1 LCKIFVAIAL
11 WEKLVQVTAVCY
23 DPRLHWK
30 LGESLMSSRGILS
43 QMYQAS
49 TRRLARF
56 RGVFSSDI
64 GIDLGTANTLV
75 FVRGR
80 GIVLAE
86 PSVVAVDSMT
96 NEVLAVGHK
105 AKAMLGKT
113 PRKIHAVRPM
123 KDGVIADFEIAE
135 GMLKALIRR
144 VTPARSL
151 FRPRI
156 LIAVPSGI
164 TGVEK
169 RAVEDSA
176 LHAGAQE
183 VLLIEEPMAA
193 AIGVDLPVHEPCA
206 SMIIDIGGGTTEIA
220 ILSLGGIVESRSLR
234 IAGDEFDECIVNYMR
249 RTYNLMIGPRT
260 AEEIKISIG
269 SAYPLGEHELEMEV
283 KGRDQ
288 VSGLPVTRRINS
300 VEIRECLAEPILQI
314 IDGVKLTLEKCPP
327 ELASD
332 LVERGMVLAG
342 GGALIRG
349 LDKALHKETGLPV
362 TVAPN
367 PLLAVC
373 LGTGKALDYLD
384 KFKRRKG
391 LVN

>member
-1 LCKIFVAIAL
+1 MAKAN
-11 WEKLVQVTAVCY
+11 
-23 DPRLHWK
+23 
-30 LGESLMSSRGILS
+30 SSSFKTIVKATSG
-43 QMYQAS
+43 
-49 TRRLARF
+49 RF
-56 RGVFSSDI
+56 MNRFTNVSGLFSSDI

-75 FVRGR
+75 YVRGK

-86 PSVVAVDSMT
+86 PSVVAVDSAT

-113 PRKIHAVRPM
+113 PRRIHAVRPM

-135 GMLKALIRR
+135 GMLKALIKQ
-144 VTPARSL
+144 VTPARSF
-151 FRPRI
+151 FRPKI

-176 LHAGAQE
+176 LRAGAQE
-183 VLLIEEPMAA
+183 VILIEEPMAA
-193 AIGVDLPVHEPCA
+193 AIGVGLPVHEPVA
-206 SMIIDIGGGTTEIA
+206 NMIIDIGGGTTEIA

-260 AEEIKISIG
+260 AEEIKVTIG
-269 SAYPLGEHELEMEV
+269 SAYPLGENELEMEV
-283 KGRDQ
+283 RGRDQ
-288 VSGLPVTRRINS
+288 VAGLPITKRINS
-300 VEIRECLAEPILQI
+300 VEIRECLAEPIQQI
-314 IDGVKLTLEKCPP
+314 VESVKLTLEKCPP
-327 ELASD
+327 ELAAD

-342 GGALIRG
+342 GGALIKG
-349 LDKALHKETGLPV
+349 FDKSLIKETGLPV
-362 TVAPN
+362 IVAPN

-373 LGTGKALDYLD
+373 LGTGKALEYLD
-384 KFKRRKG
+384 KFKKRRSIT
-391 LVN
+391 

>member
-1 LCKIFVAIAL
+1 MTMLKQHSPPPLKKLLDISRMAWFQKID
-11 WEKLVQVTAVCY
+11 KLF
-23 DPRLHWK
+23 
-30 LGESLMSSRGILS
+30 G
-43 QMYQAS
+43 
-49 TRRLARF
+49 F
-56 RGVFSSDI
+56 FSSDI

-75 FVRGR
+75 FVRGK
-80 GIVLAE
+80 GIVLSE
-86 PSVVAVDSMT
+86 PSVVAVDSAT
-96 NEVLAVGHK
+96 NEVLAVGHT

-135 GMLKALIRR
+135 GMLKALISR

-176 LHAGAQE
+176 LHAGAKE
-183 VLLIEEPMAA
+183 VVLIEEPMAA
-193 AIGVDLPVHEPCA
+193 AIGVDLPVHEPAA

-220 ILSLGGIVESRSLR
+220 IISLGGIVESRSLR
-234 IAGDEFDECIVNYMR
+234 IAGDEFDECIINYMR

-260 AEEIKISIG
+260 AEEIKIAIG
-269 SAYPLGEHELEMEV
+269 SAFPLGDRELEMEV
-283 KGRDQ
+283 RGRDQ
-288 VSGLPVTRRINS
+288 VAGLPVTKRINS
-300 VEIRECLAEPILQI
+300 VEIRECLAEPIQQI
-314 IDGVKLTLEKCPP
+314 IECVRLTLEKCPP
-327 ELASD
+327 ELSAD

-342 GGALIRG
+342 GGALIKGIDR
-349 LDKALHKETGLPV
+349 ALTQETGLPV
-362 TVAPN
+362 IIAPH

-373 LGTGKALDYLD
+373 LGTGKFLEHLD
-384 KFKRRKG
+384 KFKKRKAMI
-391 LVN
+391 

>member
-1 LCKIFVAIAL
+1 MCFNIHKQDNQEFG
-11 WEKLVQVTAVCY
+11 K
-23 DPRLHWK
+23 R
-30 LGESLMSSRGILS
+30 MSKKNTGFTGTVNNFYNKAFGQLNK
-43 QMYQAS
+43 
-49 TRRLARF
+49 F
-56 RGVFSSDI
+56 RGVFSNDI

-75 FVRGR
+75 FVRGK

-86 PSVVAVDSMT
+86 PSVVAVDSTT
-96 NEVLAVGHK
+96 NEVLAVGQK

-135 GMLKALIRR
+135 GMLKALIKR

-151 FRPRI
+151 FRPKI

-183 VLLIEEPMAA
+183 VVLIEEPMAA
-193 AIGVDLPVHEPCA
+193 AIGVNLPVHEACA
-206 SMIIDIGGGTTEIA
+206 NMIIDIGGGTTEIA
-220 ILSLGGIVESRSLR
+220 IISLGGIVESRSLR
-234 IAGDEFDECIVNYMR
+234 IAGDEFDECIINYMR

-260 AEEIKISIG
+260 AEEIKMTIG
-269 SAYPLGEHELEMEV
+269 SAYPLGGNELEMEV
-283 KGRDQ
+283 RGRDQ
-288 VSGLPVTRRINS
+288 VAGLPVTKRINS
-300 VEIRECLAEPILQI
+300 VEIRECLAEPIQQI
-314 IDGVKLTLEKCPP
+314 IESVKLTLEKCPP
-327 ELASD
+327 ELAAD

-342 GGALIRG
+342 GGALMKG
-349 LDKALHKETGLPV
+349 LDKALIKETGLPV
-362 TVAPN
+362 IVAQN

-373 LGTGKALDYLD
+373 LGTGLALEFLG
-384 KFKRRKG
+384 KFIKRKSS
-391 LVN
+391 

>member
-1 LCKIFVAIAL
+1 MNKTAENAL
-11 WEKLVQVTAVCY
+11 KTL
-23 DPRLHWK
+23 DDLKDILKRRFSRL
-30 LGESLMSSRGILS
+30 SGI
-43 QMYQAS
+43 
-49 TRRLARF
+49 
-56 RGVFSSDI
+56 FSSDI

-75 FVRGR
+75 FVRGK

-86 PSVVAVDSMT
+86 PSVVAVDSLT

-135 GMLKALIRR
+135 GMLKALIKR

-183 VLLIEEPMAA
+183 VVLIEEPMAA
-193 AIGVDLPVHEPCA
+193 AIGVDLPVHEP
-206 SMIIDIGGGTTEIA
+206 SGNMIIDIGGGTTEIA
-220 ILSLGGIVESRSLR
+220 IISLGGIVESRSLR
-234 IAGDEFDECIVNYMR
+234 IAGDEFDDCIMNYMR

-260 AEEIKISIG
+260 AEEIKMTIG
-269 SAYPLGEHELEMEV
+269 SAYPLGNNELEMEV
-283 KGRDQ
+283 RGRDQ
-288 VSGLPVTRRINS
+288 VAGLPITKRI
-300 VEIRECLAEPILQI
+300 AEPIQQI
-314 IDGVKLTLEKCPP
+314 IESVKLTLEKCPP
-327 ELASD
+327 ELAAD

-342 GGALIRG
+342 GGALMKG
-349 LDKALHKETGLPV
+349 LDKALIKETGLPV
-362 TVAPN
+362 FVAPN

-373 LGTGKALDYLD
+373 LGTGKALEYLD
-384 KFKRRKG
+384 KFKKRKPI
-391 LVN
+391 

>member
-1 LCKIFVAIAL
+1 
-11 WEKLVQVTAVCY
+11 
-23 DPRLHWK
+23 
-30 LGESLMSSRGILS
+30 MSIQGYFAKMRQLS
-43 QMYQAS
+43 N
-49 TRRLARF
+49 RRLARF
-56 RGVFSSDI
+56 RSVFSSDI
-64 GIDLGTANTLV
+64 GMDLGTANTLI

-86 PSVVAVDSMT
+86 PSVVAVDATT

-113 PRKIHAVRPM
+113 PKKIHAVRPM

-144 VTPARSL
+144 VTPSKSL

-183 VLLIEEPMAA
+183 VFLIEEPMAA
-193 AIGVDLPVHEPCA
+193 AIGVDLPVHEPSA

-220 ILSLGGIVESRSLR
+220 IISLGGIVEARSLR
-234 IAGDEFDECIVNYMR
+234 IAGDEFDECIINYMR
-249 RTYNLMIGPRT
+249 RTYNLLIGPRT
-260 AEEIKISIG
+260 AEDIKISIG

-283 KGRDQ
+283 RGRDQ

-300 VEIRECLAEPILQI
+300 VEIRECLAEPIQLI
-314 IDGVKLTLEKCPP
+314 IDEAKTALEKSPP
-327 ELASD
+327 ELAAD
-332 LVERGMVLAG
+332 LVERGMMIAG
-342 GGALIRG
+342 GGALIRSI
-349 LDKALHKETGLPV
+349 DKALSKATGLPALIA
-362 TVAPN
+362 TN

-373 LGTGKALDYLD
+373 LGAGKSLEYLD
-384 KFKRRKG
+384 KFKKRKG
-391 LVN
+391 L

>member
-1 LCKIFVAIAL
+1 MTQA
-11 WEKLVQVTAVCY
+11 TAGNFLQ
-23 DPRLHWK
+23 RLEEWRRISMK
-30 LGESLMSSRGILS
+30 K
-43 QMYQAS
+43 A
-49 TRRLARF
+49 RRLS
-56 RGVFSSDI
+56 GLFSSDI

-75 FVRGR
+75 YVRGK

-86 PSVVAVDSMT
+86 PSVVAVDSLT
-96 NEVLAVGHK
+96 NEVLAVGQK

-135 GMLKALIRR
+135 GMLKALIKR
-144 VTPARSL
+144 VTPVGFSARSL

-183 VLLIEEPMAA
+183 VVLIEEPMAA
-193 AIGVDLPVHEPCA
+193 AIGVDLPVHEP
-206 SMIIDIGGGTTEIA
+206 SGNMIIDIGGGTTEIA
-220 ILSLGGIVESRSLR
+220 IISLGGIVESRSLR
-234 IAGDEFDECIVNYMR
+234 IAGDEFDDCIMNYMR

-260 AEEIKISIG
+260 AEEIKMTIG
-269 SAYPLGEHELEMEV
+269 SAYPLGNNELEMEV
-283 KGRDQ
+283 RGRDQ
-288 VSGLPVTRRINS
+288 VAGLPITKRINS
-300 VEIRECLAEPILQI
+300 VEIRECLAEPIQQI
-314 IDGVKLTLEKCPP
+314 IESVKLTLEKCPP
-327 ELASD
+327 ELAAD

-342 GGALIRG
+342 GGALIKG
-349 LDKALHKETGLPV
+349 LDKALIKETGLPV
-362 TVAPN
+362 FVAPN

-373 LGTGKALDYLD
+373 LGTGKALEYLD
-384 KFKRRKG
+384 KFKKKKG
-391 LVN
+391 L

>member
-1 LCKIFVAIAL
+1 MSQTTYTNVQNWIEQFKDVALKKA
-11 WEKLVQVTAVCY
+11 
-23 DPRLHWK
+23 
-30 LGESLMSSRGILS
+30 
-43 QMYQAS
+43 
-49 TRRLARF
+49 RRLT
-56 RGVFSSDI
+56 GLFSSDI

-75 FVRGR
+75 YVRGK

-86 PSVVAVDSMT
+86 PSVVAVDSLT

-135 GMLKALIRR
+135 GMIKALLKR
-144 VTPARSL
+144 VSPARSL

-183 VLLIEEPMAA
+183 VVLIEEPMAA
-193 AIGVDLPVHEPCA
+193 AIGVDLPVHEP
-206 SMIIDIGGGTTEIA
+206 SGNMIIDIGGGTTEIA
-220 ILSLGGIVESRSLR
+220 IISLGGIVESRSLR
-234 IAGDEFDECIVNYMR
+234 IAGDEFDDCIMNYMR

-260 AEEIKISIG
+260 AEEIKMTIG
-269 SAYPLGEHELEMEV
+269 SAYPLGNNELEMEV
-283 KGRDQ
+283 RGRDQ
-288 VSGLPVTRRINS
+288 VAGLPITKRINS
-300 VEIRECLAEPILQI
+300 VEIRECLAEPIQQI
-314 IDGVKLTLEKCPP
+314 IECVKLTLEKCPP
-327 ELASD
+327 ELAAD

-342 GGALIRG
+342 GGALMKG
-349 LDKALHKETGLPV
+349 LDKALIKETGLPV
-362 TVAPN
+362 CVAQN

-373 LGTGKALDYLD
+373 LGTGKALEYLD
-384 KFKRRKG
+384 KYKKKKSF
-391 LVN
+391 

>member
-1 LCKIFVAIAL
+1 MALGDQFNGKKIFS
-11 WEKLVQVTAVCY
+11 KLSDEVLGKFRQVSG
-23 DPRLHWK
+23 L
-30 LGESLMSSRGILS
+30 
-43 QMYQAS
+43 
-49 TRRLARF
+49 
-56 RGVFSSDI
+56 FSNDI

-75 FVRGR
+75 YVRGK

-86 PSVVAVDSMT
+86 PSVVAVDSVT

-135 GMLKALIRR
+135 GMLKALIKR

-151 FRPRI
+151 FRPKI

-176 LHAGAQE
+176 LRAGAQE
-183 VLLIEEPMAA
+183 VILIEEPMAA
-193 AIGVDLPVHEPCA
+193 AIGVDMPVHEPA
-206 SMIIDIGGGTTEIA
+206 GNMIIDIGGGTTEIA
-220 ILSLGGIVESRSLR
+220 IISLGGIVESRSLR

-260 AEEIKISIG
+260 AEDIKMTIG
-269 SAYPLGEHELEMEV
+269 SAYPMGDHELEMEV
-283 KGRDQ
+283 RGRDQ
-288 VSGLPVTRRINS
+288 VAGLPVTKRINS
-300 VEIRECLAEPILQI
+300 VEIRECLAEPIQQI
-314 IDGVKLTLEKCPP
+314 IESVKLTLEKCPP
-327 ELASD
+327 ELAAD
-332 LVERGMVLAG
+332 LVERGMVMAG

-349 LDKALHKETGLPV
+349 LDKALIKETGLPV
-362 TVAPN
+362 IAAAN

-373 LGTGKALDYLD
+373 MGTGKALEYLD
-384 KFKRRKG
+384 KFKKRRAFS
-391 LVN
+391 L

>member
-1 LCKIFVAIAL
+1 MMKQVPSLLGKMCKNFYRPRIMTNTAEQAL
-11 WEKLVQVTAVCY
+11 KTLKNL
-23 DPRLHWK
+23 RGLLSK
-30 LGESLMSSRGILS
+30 RFSRIS
-43 QMYQAS
+43 NI
-49 TRRLARF
+49 
-56 RGVFSSDI
+56 FSSDI

-75 FVRGR
+75 FVRGK

-86 PSVVAVDSMT
+86 PSVVAVDSLT
-96 NEVLAVGHK
+96 NDVLAVGHK

-135 GMLKALIRR
+135 GMLKALIKR
-144 VTPARSL
+144 VSPSRSL

-183 VLLIEEPMAA
+183 VILIEEPMAA
-193 AIGVDLPVHEPCA
+193 AIGVDLPVHEP
-206 SMIIDIGGGTTEIA
+206 SGNMIIDIGGGTTEIA
-220 ILSLGGIVESRSLR
+220 IISLGGIVESRSLR
-234 IAGDEFDECIVNYMR
+234 IAGDEFDDCIMNYMR

-260 AEEIKISIG
+260 AEDIKMTIG
-269 SAYPLGEHELEMEV
+269 SAYPLGNNELEMEV
-283 KGRDQ
+283 RGRDQ
-288 VSGLPVTRRINS
+288 VAGLPITKRINS
-300 VEIRECLAEPILQI
+300 VEIRECLNEPVQQI
-314 IDGVKLTLEKCPP
+314 IENVKLTLEKCPP
-327 ELASD
+327 ELAAD

-342 GGALIRG
+342 GGALMKG
-349 LDKALHKETGLPV
+349 LDKALIKETGLPV
-362 TVAPN
+362 FVAPN

-373 LGTGKALDYLD
+373 LGTGKALDFLD
-384 KFKRRKG
+384 KFKKKK
-391 LVN
+391 VV

>member
-1 LCKIFVAIAL
+1 MTTK
-11 WEKLVQVTAVCY
+11 K
-23 DPRLHWK
+23 
-30 LGESLMSSRGILS
+30 GEPGLSGLLSRLS
-43 QMYQAS
+43 QKAVSKLDQ
-49 TRRLARF
+49 F
-56 RGVFSSDI
+56 RGVFSNDI

-75 FVRGR
+75 FVRGK

-86 PSVVAVDSMT
+86 PSVVAVDSFT

-135 GMLKALIRR
+135 GMLKALIKR
-144 VTPARSL
+144 VTPTRSL
-151 FRPRI
+151 IRPKI

-183 VLLIEEPMAA
+183 VMLIEEPMAA
-193 AIGVDLPVHEPCA
+193 AIGVGLPVEEPNA

-220 ILSLGGIVESRSLR
+220 IISLGGIVEARSVR
-234 IAGDEFDECIVNYMR
+234 IAGDEFDECIINYMR

-260 AEEIKISIG
+260 AEEIKMTIG
-269 SAYPLGEHELEMEV
+269 SAYPLGGNELEMEV
-283 KGRDQ
+283 RGRDQ
-288 VSGLPVTRRINS
+288 VAGLPVTKRINS
-300 VEIRECLAEPILQI
+300 VEIRECLIEPIQQI
-314 IDGVKLTLEKCPP
+314 IEAVKLVLEACPA
-327 ELASD
+327 ELAAD

-342 GGALIRG
+342 GGALIKG
-349 LDKALHKETGLPV
+349 FDKALIKETGIPV
-362 TVAPN
+362 TIAAN

-373 LGTGKALDYLD
+373 MGTGEVLNKLDLHL
-384 KFKRRKG
+384 KKRGR
-391 LVN
+391 